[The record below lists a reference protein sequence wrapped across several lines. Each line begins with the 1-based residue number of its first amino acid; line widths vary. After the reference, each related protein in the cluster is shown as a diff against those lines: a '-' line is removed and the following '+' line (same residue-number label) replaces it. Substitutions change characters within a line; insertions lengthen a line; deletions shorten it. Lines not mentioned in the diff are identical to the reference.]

1 MFAKVN
7 SIGLFGL
14 NAFGVEVETE
24 VTKGQPAFDIVGLA
38 DTAVKESRERIRSA
52 FRSCGT
58 TFPNARVIVN
68 LAPADTKKAGSVFD
82 LGIFMSVM
90 RSVGAAPHEIPDH
103 TLDEC
108 VFIGEVSLSGDV
120 RGVAG
125 VLPMVLCAEKHGFK
139 AAFVPAD
146 NAHEASVCDG
156 IAVYGISSVTQ
167 LMDHLTGKNILKP
180 QPRYIPEP
188 GGYFGSADYADVK
201 GQTLPKKALETAA
214 AGGHNLLMIGPPGTG
229 KSMLAKRIPSIL
241 PAMTFEESIETTN
254 IHSVCGM
261 VSKEEPLVVRRPF
274 FSPHHTISG
283 AGLCGGG
290 SVPRPGQISLAHNG
304 VLFLDEL
311 PEFAR
316 PTLEMLRQPLEDR
329 QVTISRAS
337 GTVTYPCS
345 FMLVAAMNPCP
356 CGYMGHPTKKCICSP
371 NQAKAYLSRISGPLL
386 DRFDLHVEVA
396 PVTFNELSSV
406 KKEESSAAMR
416 ERVQAARE
424 IQRERFRG
432 TDITCNARIT
442 PEIFNEVCPMSEDA
456 KQLLENVFNGMGLSA
471 RAYDRIVKV
480 ARTVADMDG
489 SQVIEKPH
497 ISRAVHFRTLDRKY
511 RLG

>member
-1 MFAKVN
+1 MFAKINTV
-7 SIGLFGL
+7 GLFGL

-24 VTKGQPAFDIVGLA
+24 VTRGQPVFDIVGLA

-58 TFPNARVIVN
+58 AFPNAHVIVN
-68 LAPADTKKAGSVFD
+68 LAPADTKKAGSMFD
-82 LGIFMSVM
+82 LAIFMSVM
-90 RSVGAAPHEIPDH
+90 RSIGSAPSEIPGS
-103 TLDEC
+103 TLDES

-120 RGVAG
+120 RAVAG
-125 VLPMVLCAEKHGFK
+125 VLPMVLYARRHDIKTV
-139 AAFVPAD
+139 FVPAD

-156 IAVYGISSVTQ
+156 INVYGISSVTQ
-167 LMDHLTGKNILKP
+167 LMDHLTGANVLTPHP
-180 QPRYIPEP
+180 QYIPEP
-188 GGYFGSADYADVK
+188 GGWFGTADYADVK
-201 GQTLPKKALETAA
+201 GQALPKKALETAA

-261 VSKEEPLVVRRPF
+261 VSKEEPLVVCRPF

-356 CGYMGHPTKKCICSP
+356 CGYMGHPTKRCICSP

-396 PVTFNELSSV
+396 PVTFGELSSDR
-406 KKEESSAAMR
+406 KEESSAAMR

-424 IQRERFRG
+424 IQRERFKG
-432 TDITCNARIT
+432 TGITCNARIT
-442 PEIFNEVCPMSEDA
+442 PEIFNEVCPMSDDA
-456 KQLLENVFNGMGLSA
+456 KKLLEDVFNGMGLSA

-489 SQVIEKPH
+489 SEVIGKAH

>member
-14 NAFGVEVETE
+14 NAFPVEVETE
-24 VTKGQPAFDIVGLA
+24 ISKGQPTFDIVGLA

-52 FRSCGT
+52 FRSCGER
-58 TFPNARVIVN
+58 FPLARVVVN
-68 LAPADTKKAGSVFD
+68 LAPADTRKAGSVFD
-82 LGIFMSVM
+82 LGVLLSVM
-90 RSVGAAPHEIPDH
+90 RAQGLIPSDIPSH
-103 TLDEC
+103 ALDEC
-108 VFIGEVSLSGDV
+108 VFIGEVSLSGDI

-125 VLPMVLCAEKHGFK
+125 VLPMVLRARAEGFK
-139 AAFVPAD
+139 AAFVPAE
-146 NAHEASVCDG
+146 NACEASVADG
-156 IAVYGISSVTQ
+156 IDIYAAENVEK
-167 LMDHLTGKNILKP
+167 LMAHLTGKEVLSP
-180 QPRYIPEP
+180 EPRFIPEP
-188 GGYFGSADYADVK
+188 ADYVYTADYADVK
-201 GQTLPKKALETAA
+201 GQTLAKKALEIAA
-214 AGGHNLLMIGPPGTG
+214 AGGHNLLMVGPPGTG
-229 KSMLAKRIPSIL
+229 KSMLAKRLPSIM
-241 PAMTFEESIETTN
+241 PTMTFEESIETTN

-261 VSKEEPLVVRRPF
+261 VSRAEPLVVRRPF

-290 SVPRPGQISLAHNG
+290 TVPKPGQISLSHNG

-329 QVTISRAS
+329 QVTISRSS

-371 NQAKAYLSRISGPLL
+371 NQAKAYVSRISGPLL

-396 PVTFNELSSV
+396 PVTFSELSSDT
-406 KKEESSAAMR
+406 KEESSAAIR

-424 IQRERFRG
+424 IQAKRFAG
-432 TDITCNARIT
+432 TGITCNARIT
-442 PEIFNEVCPMSEDA
+442 PELFKEVCPVSKDGME
-456 KQLLENVFNGMGLSA
+456 LLENVFNGLGLSA
-471 RAYDRIVKV
+471 RAYDRIIKV
-480 ARTVADMDG
+480 ARTAADMEG
-489 SQVIEKPH
+489 SEVIEKHH
-497 ISRAVHFRTLDRKY
+497 ISRAVHFRLLDRKY
-511 RLG
+511 KLN